1 MNPSEEALRGIGFSR
16 MKIQYSINI
25 ANYLNSIFLAS
36 DLYKP
41 EKKLARKCLGNLQRA
56 ILNKYFMSLNSKE
69 LRTELLAIK
78 GVCEWTLEMFQIFY
92 LMDANVFPVKDIGL
106 INTIKK
112 LYGINDLEEI
122 KKLANKWEPY
132 RTVATWYIWRSLDDE
147 PVQY

>member
-1 MNPSEEALRGIGFSR
+1 ME
-16 MKIQYSINI
+16 
-25 ANYLNSIFLAS
+25 
-36 DLYKP
+36 
-41 EKKLARKCLGNLQRA
+41 
-56 ILNKYFMSLNSKE
+56 
-69 LRTELLAIK
+69 
-78 GVCEWTLEMFQIFY
+78 
-92 LMDANVFPVKDIGL
+92 ANVFPVKDIGL